1 MIFIWDMDSNALNIT
16 QMAQWMARY
25 GDLAVKSRV
34 HAAADL
40 ARAPELARFRLHC
53 LQPPFAADLKPSQF
67 RRTYPR
73 SIKKSLILG
82 LSPPLC
88 KNTVQNRISNCTP
101 QDSGSNPSRNSPALW
116 VKIVSLRP
124 LYVSTPFASHF
135 LLMHVFA
142 SITMFF
148 WWLE

>member
-88 KNTVQNRISNCTP
+88 KNTVQNRISNCTTP
-101 QDSGSNPSRNSPALW
+101 RLRFEERIPAGTVLFALW
-116 VKIVSLRP
+116 VQ
-124 LYVSTPFASHF
+124 
-135 LLMHVFA
+135 
-142 SITMFF
+142 FF
-148 WWLE
+148 CDSFN

>member
-53 LQPPFAADLKPSQF
+53 FFSTFLLPFDADLKPSQF

-73 SIKKSLILG
+73 SIQKSLVLG
-82 LSPPLC
+82 LSPF
-88 KNTVQNRISNCTP
+88 
-101 QDSGSNPSRNSPALW
+101 LW
-116 VKIVSLRP
+116 
-124 LYVSTPFASHF
+124 
-135 LLMHVFA
+135 
-142 SITMFF
+142 
-148 WWLE
+148 